1 MYHSGSAMNAARNM
15 TLDLNGKVKGNGKR
29 ARVSSLAAAAAA
41 PPVLTTPDVQM
52 LKMTS
57 PELAKFLSAGHN
69 VSTPT
74 PFPRTVT
81 EEQELYARGFE
92 DALKTVK
99 SVKSKLNS
107 APQPA
112 AQVTVPQPVA
122 LVSVKKEFAAAAEQ
136 DDDAGSCV
144 SSSSSSA
151 VSGVAPLSPI
161 NMEVQ
166 ESAKLERKRARNR
179 EAAARCRKRKLERIS
194 NLDERVNELKEENAD
209 LASVVKRLRAS
220 VCQLKQEVM
229 EHVSNGCQINMV
241 AEEAGGGGGG
251 GMVAY

>member
-1 MYHSGSAMNAARNM
+1 MYNNGAMAARNM
-15 TLDLNGKVKGNGKR
+15 TLDLNGKVGSGNCKR
-29 ARVSSLAAAAAA
+29 ARITVSASVAA
-41 PPVLTTPDVQM
+41 PVLTTPDVQM

-57 PELAKFLSAGHN
+57 PELAKFLNAGHS

-74 PFPRTVT
+74 PFPKTVT

-99 SVKSKLNS
+99 SKLS
-107 APQPA
+107 G
-112 AQVTVPQPVA
+112 VPQPVA
-122 LVSVKKEFAAAAEQ
+122 LVSVKREV
-136 DDDAGSCV
+136 DHDNDDAGSSV

-151 VSGVAPLSPI
+151 LSTGASPLSPI

-229 EHVSNGCQINMV
+229 DHVANGCQINMV
-241 AEEAGGGGGG
+241 AEESGA
-251 GMVAY
+251 VAY

>member
-1 MYHSGSAMNAARNM
+1 MYNNGAMAARNM
-15 TLDLNGKVKGNGKR
+15 TLDLNNGKVGNGNCKR
-29 ARVSSLAAAAAA
+29 ARITVSASVAA
-41 PPVLTTPDVQM
+41 PVLTTPDVQM

-74 PFPRTVT
+74 PFPKTVT

-92 DALKTVK
+92 DALNT
-99 SVKSKLNS
+99 VKSKLNS
-107 APQPA
+107 
-112 AQVTVPQPVA
+112 VPQPVA
-122 LVSVKKEFAAAAEQ
+122 LVSVKEEFDH
-136 DDDAGSCV
+136 DDDAGSSV

-151 VSGVAPLSPI
+151 VSGVSPLSPI

-194 NLDERVNELKEENAD
+194 CLDERVNDLKEENAD

-229 EHVSNGCQINMV
+229 EHVSNGCQIHMV
-241 AEEAGGGGGG
+241 AEEESGT
-251 GMVAY
+251 VAY

>member
-1 MYHSGSAMNAARNM
+1 MYHNGAMAARNM
-15 TLDLNGKVKGNGKR
+15 TLDLNGKVGSGNCKR
-29 ARVSSLAAAAAA
+29 ARITVSASVAA
-41 PPVLTTPDVQM
+41 PVLTTPDVQM

-57 PELAKFLSAGHN
+57 PELAKFLNAGHN

-74 PFPRTVT
+74 PFPKTVT

-99 SVKSKLNS
+99 SKLS
-107 APQPA
+107 G
-112 AQVTVPQPVA
+112 VPQPVA
-122 LVSVKKEFAAAAEQ
+122 LVSVKKEV
-136 DDDAGSCV
+136 DHDNDDAGSSV

-151 VSGVAPLSPI
+151 VSGVSPLSPI

-229 EHVSNGCQINMV
+229 EHVQNGCQINMV
-241 AEEAGGGGGG
+241 AEESGT
-251 GMVAY
+251 VAF

>member
-1 MYHSGSAMNAARNM
+1 MGTEEILKSDSQSRLESRVECDKRVSIDIQMYNNGAMAARNM
-15 TLDLNGKVKGNGKR
+15 TLDLNNGKVGNGNCKR
-29 ARVSSLAAAAAA
+29 ARITVSSSVAA
-41 PPVLTTPDVQM
+41 PVLTTPDVQM

-74 PFPRTVT
+74 PFPKTVT

-99 SVKSKLNS
+99 SKLNS
-107 APQPA
+107 
-112 AQVTVPQPVA
+112 VPQPVA
-122 LVSVKKEFAAAAEQ
+122 LVSVKEEFDH
-136 DDDAGSCV
+136 DDDAGSSV

-151 VSGVAPLSPI
+151 VSGVSPLSPI

-179 EAAARCRKRKLERIS
+179 EAAARCRKRKLE
-194 NLDERVNELKEENAD
+194 
-209 LASVVKRLRAS
+209 
-220 VCQLKQEVM
+220 VM
-229 EHVSNGCQINMV
+229 EHVANGCQINMV
-241 AEEAGGGGGG
+241 AEESGA
-251 GMVAY
+251 VAY

>member
-1 MYHSGSAMNAARNM
+1 MAARNM
-15 TLDLNGKVKGNGKR
+15 TLDLNAKVSTGNSKR
-29 ARVSSLAAAAAA
+29 ARVSVAA

-57 PELAKFLSAGHN
+57 PELAKFLNAGHN

-74 PFPRTVT
+74 PFPKTVT

-92 DALKTVK
+92 DALMT
-99 SVKSKLNS
+99 VKSKLS
-107 APQPA
+107 S
-112 AQVTVPQPVA
+112 VPQPVA
-122 LVSVKKEFAAAAEQ
+122 LVSVKKEFDH
-136 DDDAGSCV
+136 DDDARSSV
-144 SSSSSSA
+144 SSSSSASA
-151 VSGVAPLSPI
+151 VSGVSPLSPI

-194 NLDERVNELKEENAD
+194 NLDERVNDLKEENAD

-229 EHVSNGCQINMV
+229 EHVANGCQINMV
-241 AEEAGGGGGG
+241 EESGT
-251 GMVAY
+251 VVY

>member
-1 MYHSGSAMNAARNM
+1 MYHSGSAMNASRNM
-15 TLDLNGKVKGNGKR
+15 TLDLNGKVGGGGGKGKR
-29 ARVSSLAAAAAA
+29 ARVSSLAAAVGAA

-74 PFPRTVT
+74 PFPKTVT

-92 DALKTVK
+92 DALRTVK
-99 SVKSKLNS
+99 SVKTLESVKSKLS
-107 APQPA
+107 G
-112 AQVTVPQPVA
+112 VPQPVA
-122 LVSVKKEFAAAAEQ
+122 LVSVKQEFVAAPEQ
-136 DDDAGSCV
+136 DDDAGSSV
-144 SSSSSSA
+144 SSSSSGA
-151 VSGVAPLSPI
+151 VSSGIAAPLSPI

-241 AEEAGGGGGG
+241 GEEEAG

>member
-1 MYHSGSAMNAARNM
+1 MYNNGAMAARNM
-15 TLDLNGKVKGNGKR
+15 TLDLNGKVSSGNSKR
-29 ARVSSLAAAAAA
+29 ARVSVAA

-57 PELAKFLSAGHN
+57 PELAKFLNAGHN

-74 PFPRTVT
+74 PFPKTVT

-92 DALKTVK
+92 DALMT
-99 SVKSKLNS
+99 VKSKLS
-107 APQPA
+107 S
-112 AQVTVPQPVA
+112 VPQPVA
-122 LVSVKKEFAAAAEQ
+122 LVSVKKEFDH
-136 DDDAGSCV
+136 DDDARSSV
-144 SSSSSSA
+144 SSSSSASA
-151 VSGVAPLSPI
+151 VSGVSPLSPI

-194 NLDERVNELKEENAD
+194 NLDERVNDLKEENAD

-229 EHVSNGCQINMV
+229 EHVANGCQINMV
-241 AEEAGGGGGG
+241 EESGT
-251 GMVAY
+251 VVY

>member
-1 MYHSGSAMNAARNM
+1 MYNNGAMAARNM
-15 TLDLNGKVKGNGKR
+15 TLDLNAKVSTGNSKR
-29 ARVSSLAAAAAA
+29 ARVSVAA

-57 PELAKFLSAGHN
+57 PELAKFLNAGHN

-74 PFPRTVT
+74 PFPKTVT

-92 DALKTVK
+92 DALMT
-99 SVKSKLNS
+99 VKSKLS
-107 APQPA
+107 S
-112 AQVTVPQPVA
+112 VPQPVA
-122 LVSVKKEFAAAAEQ
+122 LVSVKKEFDH
-136 DDDAGSCV
+136 DDDARSSV
-144 SSSSSSA
+144 SSSSSASA
-151 VSGVAPLSPI
+151 VSGVSPLSPI

-166 ESAKLERKRARNR
+166 ESAKLERKRALNR

-194 NLDERVNELKEENAD
+194 NLDERVNDLKEENAD

-229 EHVSNGCQINMV
+229 EHVANGCQINMV
-241 AEEAGGGGGG
+241 EESGT
-251 GMVAY
+251 VVY

>member
-1 MYHSGSAMNAARNM
+1 MYNNGAMAARNM
-15 TLDLNGKVKGNGKR
+15 TLDLNAKVSTGNSKR
-29 ARVSSLAAAAAA
+29 ARVSVAA

-57 PELAKFLSAGHN
+57 PELAKFLNAGHN

-74 PFPRTVT
+74 PFPKTVT

-92 DALKTVK
+92 DALMT
-99 SVKSKLNS
+99 VKSKLS
-107 APQPA
+107 S
-112 AQVTVPQPVA
+112 VPQPVA
-122 LVSVKKEFAAAAEQ
+122 LVSVKKEFDH
-136 DDDAGSCV
+136 DDDARSSV
-144 SSSSSSA
+144 SSSSSASA
-151 VSGVAPLSPI
+151 VSGVSPLSPI

-194 NLDERVNELKEENAD
+194 NLDERVNDLKEENAD

-229 EHVSNGCQINMV
+229 EHVANGCQINMV
-241 AEEAGGGGGG
+241 AESGT
-251 GMVAY
+251 VVY

>member
-1 MYHSGSAMNAARNM
+1 MGSRDSRVECDKRVSIDIQMYNNGAMAARNM
-15 TLDLNGKVKGNGKR
+15 TLDLNNGKVGNGNCKR
-29 ARVSSLAAAAAA
+29 ARITVSASVA

-57 PELAKFLSAGHN
+57 PDLAKFLSAGHN

-122 LVSVKKEFAAAAEQ
+122 LVSVKKEFAAAEQ
-136 DDDAGSCV
+136 DD
-144 SSSSSSA
+144 
-151 VSGVAPLSPI
+151 
-161 NMEVQ
+161 
-166 ESAKLERKRARNR
+166 
-179 EAAARCRKRKLERIS
+179 
-194 NLDERVNELKEENAD
+194 
-209 LASVVKRLRAS
+209 
-220 VCQLKQEVM
+220 
-229 EHVSNGCQINMV
+229 
-241 AEEAGGGGGG
+241 
-251 GMVAY
+251 

>member
-1 MYHSGSAMNAARNM
+1 MYNNGAMAARNM
-15 TLDLNGKVKGNGKR
+15 TLDLNAKVSTGNSKR
-29 ARVSSLAAAAAA
+29 ARVSVAA

-57 PELAKFLSAGHN
+57 PELAKFLNAGHN

-74 PFPRTVT
+74 PFPKTVT

-92 DALKTVK
+92 DALMT
-99 SVKSKLNS
+99 VKSKLS
-107 APQPA
+107 S
-112 AQVTVPQPVA
+112 VPQPVA
-122 LVSVKKEFAAAAEQ
+122 LVSVKKEFDH
-136 DDDAGSCV
+136 DDDARSSV
-144 SSSSSSA
+144 SSSSSASA
-151 VSGVAPLSPI
+151 VSGVSPLSPI

-229 EHVSNGCQINMV
+229 EHVANGCQINMV
-241 AEEAGGGGGG
+241 AEESGA
-251 GMVAY
+251 VAY

>member
-1 MYHSGSAMNAARNM
+1 MYNNGAMAARNM
-15 TLDLNGKVKGNGKR
+15 TLDLNAKVSTGNSKR
-29 ARVSSLAAAAAA
+29 ARVSVAA

-57 PELAKFLSAGHN
+57 PELAKFLNAGHN

-74 PFPRTVT
+74 PFPKTVT

-92 DALKTVK
+92 DALMT
-99 SVKSKLNS
+99 VKSKLS
-107 APQPA
+107 S
-112 AQVTVPQPVA
+112 VPQPVA
-122 LVSVKKEFAAAAEQ
+122 LVSVKKEFDH
-136 DDDAGSCV
+136 DDDARSSV
-144 SSSSSSA
+144 SSSSSASA
-151 VSGVAPLSPI
+151 VSGVSPLSPI

-194 NLDERVNELKEENAD
+194 NLDERVNDLKEENAD

-229 EHVSNGCQINMV
+229 EHVANGCQINMV
-241 AEEAGGGGGG
+241 EESGT
-251 GMVAY
+251 VVY

>member
-1 MYHSGSAMNAARNM
+1 MGSRDSRVECDKRVSIDIQMYNNGAMAARNM
-15 TLDLNGKVKGNGKR
+15 TLDLNNGKVGNGNCKR
-29 ARVSSLAAAAAA
+29 ARITVSASVAA
-41 PPVLTTPDVQM
+41 PVLTTPDVQM

-74 PFPRTVT
+74 PFPKTVT

-99 SVKSKLNS
+99 SKLNS
-107 APQPA
+107 
-112 AQVTVPQPVA
+112 VPQPVA
-122 LVSVKKEFAAAAEQ
+122 LVSVKEEFDH
-136 DDDAGSCV
+136 DDDAGSSV

-151 VSGVAPLSPI
+151 VSGVSPLSPI

-194 NLDERVNELKEENAD
+194 NLDERVNELK
-209 LASVVKRLRAS
+209 
-220 VCQLKQEVM
+220 QEVM
-229 EHVSNGCQINMV
+229 EHVANGCQINMV
-241 AEEAGGGGGG
+241 AEESGA
-251 GMVAY
+251 VAY

>member
-1 MYHSGSAMNAARNM
+1 MYGNHNGAAMAARNM
-15 TLDLNGKVKGNGKR
+15 TLDLNNGKLGGGNLKR
-29 ARVSSLAAAAAA
+29 ARITVSSAAAAA
-41 PPVLTTPDVQM
+41 PVLTTPDVQM

-57 PELAKFLSAGHN
+57 PELAKFLSAGHS

-74 PFPRTVT
+74 PFPKTVT

-99 SVKSKLNS
+99 SKLS
-107 APQPA
+107 G
-112 AQVTVPQPVA
+112 VPQPVA
-122 LVSVKKEFAAAAEQ
+122 LVSVKREV
-136 DDDAGSCV
+136 DHDNDDAGSSV

-151 VSGVAPLSPI
+151 LSTGASPLSPI

-229 EHVSNGCQINMV
+229 DHVANGCQINMV
-241 AEEAGGGGGG
+241 AEESGA
-251 GMVAY
+251 VAY